1 MKGLLPLATR
11 LMPLMMLA
19 FLTLATV
26 QIILQL
32 HLSPAHMLS
41 VMLTWLTQMGTAYV
55 AFGAASGSVVLAGLG
70 YECASPGASGPG
82 NGD

>member
-1 MKGLLPLATR
+1 MKGMLSAATR

-26 QIILQL
+26 QIILSL

-41 VMLTWLTQMGTAYV
+41 VMLTWLTQI
-55 AFGAASGSVVLAGLG
+55 GAVYAALGALCWSLVLAGLLL
-70 YECASPGASGPG
+70 
-82 NGD
+82 